1 MNPVAFMPKP
11 TPAPAVPKN
20 QPSGW
25 ERWLPTIGS
34 TVGSIGGDLLG
45 GAADVATGG
54 LATPLIN
61 PITMSTLLSGLGG
74 AAGQATENGL
84 SGQNPF
90 QMNDLTQGG
99 IGAGANLA
107 GFGVGKLLG
116 MGGKAIGQVGSD
128 MATNAAAKA
137 AQDAAAQETQR
148 IGTEFAAVKPSYANV
163 GDALDSLKNL
173 GFATPTA
180 EDMSNVGKIYTGSNA
195 ETGTGVMNFMKNEAL
210 KQAGGTVDLSN
221 SMDALHS
228 DLASP
233 ENQVLGGEEPVTSA
247 RGQLPKAPNNTA
259 TKIVQTFR
267 NMLPGDTLDSTGNL
281 KTQIAPED
289 GQRLLKAV
297 GEQINKTTP
306 RPNTLG
312 MVDPASQAENNV
324 WKNIY
329 HNVRE
334 SLYNRPEVNAVVGG
348 TQVTPDT
355 EAMIEDAIKANGITD
370 PQQAEAIKADL
381 INTIDNGQTMQD
393 WLNSES
399 KMVNVSKVGDKVTQ
413 DLADN
418 PQLSRNVKLQQMKD
432 GTLKSGV
439 GSKLNGKGM
448 KTIRNIGA
456 LFGLG
461 QEVAGGKKS
470 TLMSALDLAAIAQDA
485 PEIFGNGDTV
495 SKLGNL
501 LTRAGK
507 YANVPATAVGNMA
520 TAQTPNATGDPM
532 IQNALQ
538 QIQQTPNPY
547 SNPLAN
553 AEQLL
558 SEQAINPTMISGGS
572 PASSVTSLMQAA
584 QKYSEAQAAIE
595 SMLRLYGQAG
605 GAQGPAGGALSY
617 VSSLFGGGEA
627 SRLGQLKNSQ
637 NGLASILNNAG
648 IGGAQSVMPSIF
660 MNGPTANANIGSLS
674 NILGALSP
682 QVGNA
687 G

>member
-11 TPAPAVPKN
+11 APAPAVPKN

-128 MATNAAAKA
+128 MAAQTASEKA
-137 AQDAAAQETQR
+137 AQGALDAAQSTKNAFGGINDGVQIANNLKDNQGLMTQFGRNPASPEEMAHVAQ
-148 IGTEFAAVKPSYANV
+148 G
-163 GDALDSLKNL
+163 GDLINQVD
-173 GFATPTA
+173 
-180 EDMSNVGKIYTGSNA
+180 
-195 ETGTGVMNFMKNEAL
+195 NEAL
-210 KQAGGTVDLSN
+210 STGKPIETNKLLSSNNIVNLSPQEQQALMDSGIVQNGAFTQLPDTITPQQANDFAQSLGAQEREARALMENARTASPKDFTPLKQEYNQISQLYKQAKEVAGT
-221 SMDALHS
+221 
-228 DLASP
+228 
-233 ENQVLGGEEPVTSA
+233 
-247 RGQLPKAPNNTA
+247 
-259 TKIVQTFR
+259 
-267 NMLPGDTLDSTGNL
+267 
-281 KTQIAPED
+281 
-289 GQRLLKAV
+289 
-297 GEQINKTTP
+297 
-306 RPNTLG
+306 
-312 MVDPASQAENNV
+312 
-324 WKNIY
+324 
-329 HNVRE
+329 
-334 SLYNRPEVNAVVGG
+334 PEVNASIAAR
-348 TQVTPDT
+348 TVTP
-355 EAMIEDAIKANGITD
+355 EEKAALVQEYG
-370 PQQAEAIKADL
+370 QKQADYVEEQINNAKTHADL
-381 INTIDNGQTMQD
+381 VAAKRPFAEMGNISRSAIRDEQAVATPRG
-393 WLNSES
+393 LARAKES
-399 KMVNVSKVGDKVTQ
+399 AGELPAKAGGKNI
-413 DLADN
+413 
-418 PQLSRNVKLQQMKD
+418 
-432 GTLKSGV
+432 KS
-439 GSKLNGKGM
+439 L
-448 KTIRNIGA
+448 RNIAA
-456 LFGLG
+456 LFGVG
-461 QEVAGGKKS
+461 QEVSGGKKS
-470 TLMSALDLAAIAQDA
+470 TLMNALDLAAIAQDA

-617 VSSLFGGGEA
+617 ISSLFGGGEA